1 MFPRYSELAQKEQTM
16 TISKNGYAVKV
27 SGISSLYELIAAKE
41 QLDGACLVIVYPQSG
56 TAVGNSE
63 EEISAV
69 REFLKNA
76 GFITAAA
83 YDDNTDIK
91 LTHMFD
97 LRLKSEEADGYTEKL
112 YKDKTEKQIKEI
124 NACFTA
130 SRTAPAEKVLEMESR
145 AFYRLMADKNGGNSN
160 E

>member
-1 MFPRYSELAQKEQTM
+1 M
-16 TISKNGYAVKV
+16 TVNKNGYAVKV
-27 SGISSLYELIAAKE
+27 TDISSLYELVGSAE
-41 QLDGACLVIVYPQSG
+41 QLSNACLVIVYPQIS
-56 TAVGNSE
+56 TVVGNSE

-69 REFLKNA
+69 RELLRNA

-83 YDDNTDIK
+83 FDDDTDEQ
-91 LTHMFD
+91 LAHEFD
-97 LRLKSEEADGYTEKL
+97 LRLKSSEVDEYVEKL
-112 YKDKTEKQIKEI
+112 FKDKTEKQIKEI

-130 SRTAPAEKVLEMESR
+130 SRTAPAEKVLEIESK

>member
-1 MFPRYSELAQKEQTM
+1 M
-16 TISKNGYAVKV
+16 TVNKNGYAVKV
-27 SGISSLYELIAAKE
+27 TDISSLYELVGSAE
-41 QLDGACLVIVYPQSG
+41 QLSNACLVIVYPQIS
-56 TAVGNSE
+56 TVVGNSE

-69 REFLKNA
+69 RELLRNA

-83 YDDNTDIK
+83 FDDDTDEQ
-91 LTHMFD
+91 LAPEFD
-97 LRLKSEEADGYTEKL
+97 LRLKSSEVDEYVEKL
-112 YKDKTEKQIKEI
+112 FKDKTEKQIKEI

-130 SRTAPAEKVLEMESR
+130 SRTAPAEKVLEIESK

>member
-1 MFPRYSELAQKEQTM
+1 M
-16 TISKNGYAVKV
+16 TVNNNGYAVKV
-27 SGISSLYELIAAKE
+27 TDISSLYELVGSAE
-41 QLDGACLVIVYPQSG
+41 QLSNACLVIVYPQIS
-56 TAVGNSE
+56 TVVGNSE

-69 REFLKNA
+69 RELLKNA

-83 YDDNTDIK
+83 FDDDTDEQ
-91 LTHMFD
+91 LAHEFD
-97 LRLKSEEADGYTEKL
+97 LRLKSSEVDEYVEKL
-112 YKDKTEKQIKEI
+112 FKDKTEKQIKEI

-130 SRTAPAEKVLEMESR
+130 SRTAPAEKVLEIESK

>member
-1 MFPRYSELAQKEQTM
+1 M
-16 TISKNGYAVKV
+16 TVNKNGYAVKV
-27 SGISSLYELIAAKE
+27 TDISSLYELVGSAE
-41 QLDGACLVIVYPQSG
+41 QLSNACLVIVYPQIS
-56 TAVGNSE
+56 TVVGNSE

-69 REFLKNA
+69 RELLRNA

-83 YDDNTDIK
+83 FDNDTDEQ
-91 LTHMFD
+91 LAHEFD
-97 LRLKSEEADGYTEKL
+97 LRLKSSEVDEYVEKL
-112 YKDKTEKQIKEI
+112 FKDKTEKQIKEI

-130 SRTAPAEKVLEMESR
+130 SRTAPAEKVLEIESK

>member
-1 MFPRYSELAQKEQTM
+1 M
-16 TISKNGYAVKV
+16 TVNKNGYAVKV
-27 SGISSLYELIAAKE
+27 TDISSLYELVGSAE
-41 QLDGACLVIVYPQSG
+41 QLSNACLVIVYPQIS
-56 TAVGNSE
+56 TVVGNSE

-69 REFLKNA
+69 RELLKNA

-83 YDDNTDIK
+83 FDDDTDEQ
-91 LTHMFD
+91 LAHEFD
-97 LRLKSEEADGYTEKL
+97 LRLKSSEVDEYVEKL
-112 YKDKTEKQIKEI
+112 FKDKTEKQIKEI

-130 SRTAPAEKVLEMESR
+130 SRTAPAEKVLEIESK

>member
-1 MFPRYSELAQKEQTM
+1 M
-16 TISKNGYAVKV
+16 TVNKNGYAVKV
-27 SGISSLYELIAAKE
+27 TDISSLYELVGSAE
-41 QLDGACLVIVYPQSG
+41 QLSNACLVIVYPQIS
-56 TAVGNSE
+56 TVVGNSE

-69 REFLKNA
+69 RELLRNA

-83 YDDNTDIK
+83 FDDDTDEQ
-91 LTHMFD
+91 LAPEFD
-97 LRLKSEEADGYTEKL
+97 VRLKSSEVDEYVEKL
-112 YKDKTEKQIKEI
+112 FKDKTEKQIKEI

-130 SRTAPAEKVLEMESR
+130 SRTAPAEKVLEIESK